1 MGSHQK
7 SARMKVC
14 TISDNST
21 MAGHKPEPI
30 ALSRN
35 ESPSNICQISDKSIH
50 TAFTGCSERLMT
62 DPILGHLLSLT
73 CRIQWAQLTKRDR
86 PSANT

>member
-1 MGSHQK
+1 MLSRQVSREREQASLYICMWTHAWAIRDHKVGPHQK
-7 SARMKVC
+7 SARMNVC

-35 ESPSNICQISDKSIH
+35 ESPSRICNI
-50 TAFTGCSERLMT
+50 R
-62 DPILGHLLSLT
+62 
-73 CRIQWAQLTKRDR
+73 
-86 PSANT
+86 